1 MNLGHVITLTLVF
14 WALGALDV
22 WFAMPMI
29 DQPLVIGALTG
40 LILGDL
46 TSGVRMGAHLQLV
59 FLGVM
64 GIGGTLPP
72 DANTGTLIGTA
83 FAISLKQ
90 DIEVALTFAI
100 PVAMLGSFI
109 FFAAT
114 LARSFINPIVIKF
127 IEEGRPKAIEAMH
140 YGVWIIGG
148 LPKAIMIF
156 SVLLYGSTVAQSIID
171 NIPAAVNDG
180 FQVAA
185 GLMPAAGFA
194 LLLRIMWTAKLGV
207 YFFLGFILV
216 SFFHL
221 DIIAVAS
228 IGIVIAVILFVE
240 GQGKRGAHASSGEGD
255 LFND

>member
-1 MNLGHVITLTLVF
+1 MSIVQVLTLTLVF

-29 DQPLVIGALTG
+29 DQPLVIGLVTG
-40 LILGDL
+40 LILGDI

-83 FAISLKQ
+83 FAITLKQ
-90 DIEVALTFAI
+90 DIEVALAFAI

-114 LARSFINPIVIKF
+114 LARSFINPIVLKF
-127 IEEGRPKAIEAMH
+127 IAEGRAKAIEAMH
-140 YGVWIIGG
+140 YGVWILGG

-156 SVLLYGSTVAQSIID
+156 SVLFYGSQVAQGIID
-171 NIPAAVNDG
+171 NIPAVVNDG

-185 GLMPAAGFA
+185 GMMPAAGFA
-194 LLLRIMWTAKLGV
+194 LLLRIMWTPKLGV
-207 YFFLGFILV
+207 YFFLGFLLV

-221 DIIAVAS
+221 DMIGVAS
-228 IGIVIAVILFVE
+228 LGIVISVILFVE
-240 GQGKRGAHASSGEGD
+240 GQGKKGAHVAAGEGD